1 MNGPIKNA
9 LAVQKTN
16 FLIICAIEVQTV
28 IEIHEPGTGTF
39 PDEVMTSVE
48 KLVFMFIKENFN
60 LPNLQSIHAFFNI
73 LLDSDKITN
82 NYLTVIFLIPVSKS
96 DFSFHSSSELNSLFS
111 LEESFEKHL

>member
-1 MNGPIKNA
+1 
-9 LAVQKTN
+9 
-16 FLIICAIEVQTV
+16 
-28 IEIHEPGTGTF
+28 
-39 PDEVMTSVE
+39 
-48 KLVFMFIKENFN
+48 MFIKENFN

>member
-39 PDEVMTSVE
+39 PDEVMTSFE
-48 KLVFMFIKENFN
+48 KLQSSCLLRRISIYLIYNQFMHSLTFYWTQIKS
-60 LPNLQSIHAFFNI
+60 PTII
-73 LLDSDKITN
+73 
-82 NYLTVIFLIPVSKS
+82 
-96 DFSFHSSSELNSLFS
+96 
-111 LEESFEKHL
+111 